1 MDTRCKECSIHPM
14 AEKNVIGDP
23 KQCLMSRDLRLSYKA
38 SVLFDVA
45 FLSDERTHFLAAQFI
60 ILITQ

>member
-1 MDTRCKECSIHPM
+1 M
-14 AEKNVIGDP
+14 IGDP